1 MPEDYEK
8 TNPKCAK
15 NNLIALLVAVN
26 KASADANKKKK
37 KSVWL
42 HEVEAYLLKEGCV
55 FGPYFS
61 DGGEDNRL
69 RRVRLCVG
77 KGKTALRLNL
87 MKKYGIDNAKAA
99 KQVEAK
105 LIFTINEV
113 PPLAEDVDD
122 IMKGLV

>member
-1 MPEDYEK
+1 MGEDYYS

-26 KASADANKKKK
+26 KASVDAKKQKKKT
-37 KSVWL
+37 VWL

-61 DGGEDNRL
+61 DGGEENRL

-77 KGKTALRLNL
+77 KGKRVLRLNL
-87 MKKYGIDNAKAA
+87 MRKYGITNDKAA

-105 LIFTINEV
+105 LLFSINAV
-113 PPLAEDVDD
+113 PPLAGDVDD
-122 IMKGLV
+122 ILNCLA